1 MFFFKRHLFH
11 LVNKSPWPLFVG
23 IFLFF
28 VTSGLVFFFHRITL
42 GGFVFL
48 FGLIGLSLV
57 VFFWFRDVCEEAT
70 FLGYH
75 TLVVR
80 KGMIK
85 GFFLFIASEFM
96 LFFGFFWAFFHAS
109 LSPAFIFAGEWPQ
122 PGIVAVFPLGFPF
135 FNTLLLI
142 ISGVVVTMVHRAI
155 ALVLLQSV

>member
-28 VTSGLVFFFHRITL
+28 VTSGLVFFFHRIVF
-42 GGFVFL
+42 GGFVF
-48 FGLIGLSLV
+48 
-57 VFFWFRDVCEEAT
+57 
-70 FLGYH
+70 
-75 TLVVR
+75 
-80 KGMIK
+80 
-85 GFFLFIASEFM
+85 
-96 LFFGFFWAFFHAS
+96 FFGFFWAFFHAS

-155 ALVLLQSV
+155 ALALSLSV